1 MNMTAVYAWL
11 HRKRVTILLT
21 LLIGW
26 YAVATLPYLGDFPL
40 VDWAQPM
47 IAAPAYKL
55 ATQGIYG
62 SDMFT
67 GFYRSEMRNYDHM
80 PLYPLL
86 LSLSFKMQ
94 GLGVWQ
100 ARLVSV
106 LSGLAAVLLTF
117 CLGRQLYD
125 ATVGLAAA
133 AALCVVRLGLPNFN
147 DVLRLGY
154 QMNQSGIPLLDFAR
168 VIRFDVL
175 VPAWVVAACGGFYWA
190 YTHDSRLG
198 YLGAGVLAGLATLTH
213 LYGAF
218 ILAVLVTLLVWQRGW
233 RAWRGAPVYLILA
246 GWLLALLP
254 YLIYVLQDLEAYRG
268 QLLRHETRFDLLN
281 ASFYWNS
288 LIHEPW
294 RYISWLGGS
303 FRDPVLWPRVGIW
316 LLAASLLTANVVLLE
331 RVRRAPRLADRLL
344 LISLPMLVGL
354 LALLINTKRYPYVAL
369 ILPFL
374 ALQMAFVI
382 VYVWRRAPA
391 TRTKRLAR
399 LTLGGVLLAVLVEGG
414 VGVVTSLQTAGST
427 TPYQRIAE
435 AIRRVIPPDSR
446 IVASHVIWFALA
458 DYDVR
463 SANLV
468 FVLSDPHY
476 RIPQT
481 PTMDEVLHQIN
492 PDFVIM
498 EDRLLRAYLRE
509 PEAFPSE
516 QIVMQWRLFDEY
528 IQRQCATVVTTI
540 PAPDY
545 GDVTVYRCEQA

>member
-1 MNMTAVYAWL
+1 MTSIYAQL
-11 HRKRVTILLT
+11 RQKHVAILLA

-26 YAVATLPYLGDFPL
+26 YALATLPYLGDFPL

-67 GFYRSEMRNYDHM
+67 GFYRSELRNYDHM
-80 PLYPLL
+80 PMYPLL
-86 LSLSFKMQ
+86 VSLSFKVQ

-117 CLGRQLYD
+117 YLGRQLYD
-125 ATVGLAAA
+125 TSVGFVAA
-133 AALCVVRLGLPNFN
+133 AALCAVRLGLPNFN

-154 QMNQSGIPLLDFAR
+154 QMNASGIPLLDFAR

-175 VPAWVVAACGGFYWA
+175 VPVWVVAACLCFYWA
-190 YTHDSRLG
+190 HRHDSRLG

-218 ILAVLVTLLVWQRGW
+218 ILAVLITLLLWQSGW
-233 RAWRGAPVYLILA
+233 RVLRSASIYLVLL

-254 YLIYVLQDLEAYRG
+254 YLVYVMQDFDAYRG
-268 QLLRHETRFDLLN
+268 QLLRHEARFDLLN
-281 ASFYWNS
+281 PGFYWNS
-288 LIHEPW
+288 LVREPW
-294 RYISWLGGS
+294 RYVSWLGGT
-303 FRDPVLWPRVGIW
+303 FQAPVLWPRVGIW
-316 LLAASLLTANVVLLE
+316 LMAVSLVAANVILLR
-331 RVRRAPRLADRLL
+331 RVRRASHLSDQML
-344 LISLPMLVGL
+344 LISLPILAGL
-354 LALLINTKRYPYVAL
+354 LALLINIKRYPYLAL

-374 ALQMAFVI
+374 ALQMAFAI
-382 VYVWRRAPA
+382 VYVWRRATA
-391 TRTKRLAR
+391 TRTTRLAR
-399 LTLGGVLLAVLVEGG
+399 LALRGVLLAALIEGG
-414 VGVVTSLQTAGST
+414 IGVLISFQMARLT
-427 TPYQRIAE
+427 TPYQRMGE
-435 AIRRVIPPDSR
+435 AVRHVIPTNAR
-446 IVASHVIWFALA
+446 IVASHVLWFELA

-481 PTMDEVLHQIN
+481 PVMDEVLHEID
-492 PDFVIM
+492 PDYVIM
-498 EDRLLRAYLRE
+498 ENRLLQAYRRE
-509 PEAFPSE
+509 PEAFPSA
-516 QIVMQWRLFDEY
+516 QIVMQWRMFDEY
-528 IQRQCATVVTTI
+528 IQRQCGTVVMTI
-540 PAPDY
+540 LAPDY
-545 GDVTVYRCEQA
+545 GDITVYRCEQS